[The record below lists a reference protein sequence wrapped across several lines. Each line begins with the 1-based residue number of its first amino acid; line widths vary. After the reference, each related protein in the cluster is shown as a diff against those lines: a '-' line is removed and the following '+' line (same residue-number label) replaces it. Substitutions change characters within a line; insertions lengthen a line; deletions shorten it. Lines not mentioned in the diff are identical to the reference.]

1 MAWLVIANDSEK
13 GPDIRADQSVMDD
26 MWQFE
31 LQHKD
36 KIVVAGSLRKDDKET
51 KNGSVLLLDVE
62 TREEAEA
69 ILAADP
75 STQSGLRGEVS
86 IRWLN
91 IAILDTIE
99 LS

>member
-13 GPDIRADQSVMDD
+13 GPDIRANQNVMDD

-99 LS
+99 QP

>member
-1 MAWLVIANDSEK
+1 MAWLVIANDSEI
-13 GPDIRADQSVMDD
+13 GPAIRADRTVMDA

-36 KIVVAGSLRKDDKET
+36 KIMVAGSLREDDKET

-62 TREEAEA
+62 TRAEAEA

-75 STQSGLRGEVS
+75 ATQSGLRGDVT

-91 IAILDTIE
+91 IAILDTAE
-99 LS
+99 QP